1 MFCKHCGTKLA
12 DDAMFCPV
20 CGAKVNGA
28 PAPQGEKDEFF
39 QDVPSSSVNQ
49 QPTYAPQQP
58 TYAPQQP
65 NYAQPA
71 KTNTMA
77 IVGFVLSFFVALAG
91 LICSIIGMK
100 QCNETKEGG
109 KGFAVAGIV
118 ISAVS
123 MALSF
128 LIVIIVFAT
137 VGSYPGYY
145 Y

>member
-20 CGAKVNGA
+20 CGAKVNDA
-28 PAPQGEKDEFF
+28 TATGEKDEFF
-39 QDVPSSSVNQ
+39 QEVPTPSQNQ
-49 QPTYAPQQP
+49 QPTYTPQQP
-58 TYAPQQP
+58 TYAPQQ
-65 NYAQPA
+65 NYYAQPA